1 MWKIKII
8 YKDKSS
14 CTLTGN
20 HKEIPLELAVNYFN
34 KYVADHVIRS
44 ARYQQYPKR
53 IIVRWTC
60 LRKLKNCG
68 RGRILTMTE
77 NEASVIIGNIPVNG
91 KDGCYSITEYQEAK
105 TVAVQALEEIQQYRA
120 IGTLEECRA
129 AVEKQTAKKP
139 DYEGDGYS
147 DGHLVYDT
155 WICPCCGK
163 HYEVDYDDYDFCPE
177 CGQCIDWSD
186 EE

>member
-1 MWKIKII
+1 MKK
-8 YKDKSS
+8 
-14 CTLTGN
+14 
-20 HKEIPLELAVNYFN
+20 
-34 KYVADHVIRS
+34 
-44 ARYQQYPKR
+44 
-53 IIVRWTC
+53 
-60 LRKLKNCG
+60 
-68 RGRILTMTE
+68 

-105 TVAVQALEEIQQYRA
+105 TVAVQALEEIQQYHA

-129 AVEKQTAKKP
+129 AVEKQTARRP
-139 DYEGDGYS
+139 DYEGDGYA

-163 HYEVDYDDYDFCPE
+163 HYEVDYDNYNYCPD
-177 CGQCIDWSD
+177 CGQKLDWSD

>member
-1 MWKIKII
+1 MKK
-8 YKDKSS
+8 
-14 CTLTGN
+14 
-20 HKEIPLELAVNYFN
+20 
-34 KYVADHVIRS
+34 
-44 ARYQQYPKR
+44 
-53 IIVRWTC
+53 
-60 LRKLKNCG
+60 
-68 RGRILTMTE
+68 

>member
-1 MWKIKII
+1 MKK
-8 YKDKSS
+8 
-14 CTLTGN
+14 
-20 HKEIPLELAVNYFN
+20 
-34 KYVADHVIRS
+34 
-44 ARYQQYPKR
+44 
-53 IIVRWTC
+53 
-60 LRKLKNCG
+60 
-68 RGRILTMTE
+68 

-105 TVAVQALEEIQQYRA
+105 TVAVQALEEIQQYRT
-120 IGTLEECRA
+120 IGTPEECRA
-129 AVEKQTAKKP
+129 AVEKQTARRP

>member
-1 MWKIKII
+1 MK
-8 YKDKSS
+8 
-14 CTLTGN
+14 
-20 HKEIPLELAVNYFN
+20 
-34 KYVADHVIRS
+34 
-44 ARYQQYPKR
+44 
-53 IIVRWTC
+53 
-60 LRKLKNCG
+60 
-68 RGRILTMTE
+68 E

-129 AVEKQTAKKP
+129 AVEKQTARRP
-139 DYEGDGYS
+139 DYEGDGYA

-163 HYEVDYDDYDFCPE
+163 HYEVDYDNYNYCPD
-177 CGQCIDWSD
+177 CGQKLDWSD